1 LGGLPAIFLNQQ
13 QEFVDDVLYHGQ
25 LEIAML
31 VYQKDPKGIKE
42 LFLQMTLQ

>member
-1 LGGLPAIFLNQQ
+1 MMFFIM
-13 QEFVDDVLYHGQ
+13 GQ